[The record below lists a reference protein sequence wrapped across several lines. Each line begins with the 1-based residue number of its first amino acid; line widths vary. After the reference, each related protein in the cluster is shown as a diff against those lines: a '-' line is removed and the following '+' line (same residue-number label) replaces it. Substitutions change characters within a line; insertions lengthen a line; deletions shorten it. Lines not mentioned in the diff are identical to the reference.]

1 MREIK
6 FRGRCR
12 YENWW
17 AFGDIIHRGEKVFIS
32 NDYGEYEVEVEEET
46 VGQYTGLFDK
56 NGVDI
61 YEGDIVKVS
70 NFNFSTEIGKVEW
83 NSGIACFRIVGH
95 LFDHSMGIH
104 TEDIEVIG
112 NIYDNPELLEVE
124 E

>member
-1 MREIK
+1 MREIE
-6 FRGRCR
+6 FRGKDFKGKWIRF
-12 YENWW
+12 NL
-17 AFGDIIHRGEKVFIS
+17 FSLNMMKVGRMELNTI
-32 NDYGEYEVEVEEET
+32 
-46 VGQYTGLFDK
+46 GQFTGLHDK
-56 NGVDI
+56 NGLEI

-83 NSGIACFRIVGH
+83 NNEIACFRIVGH
-95 LFDHSMGIH
+95 LFDHSIGIH